1 MSELVGKVVAITG
14 ASSGIGTATAL
25 ALARAGA
32 TVALAARRKERLEEV
47 VAQIRVDGGT
57 ASLSVTDIT
66 DEGEARSFVESTHAE
81 HGRLDALINN
91 AGVMH
96 LGKIEGAPIE
106 EWRRMV
112 DVNVMGALYCTHAA
126 LPLMLE
132 QGHGDIVMMSSVGG
146 RVTPPM
152 SGVYCL
158 TKFGIGA
165 FAEVLRKETVGR
177 GIRVIVIEPGRVESE
192 LRTHVRQEVLDELG
206 PGFLTV
212 ESLTAE
218 NIGETIRFALAQPP
232 HVSFSEILVRPTGS
246 AM

>member
-1 MSELVGKVVAITG
+1 MSELTGKVVAITG
-14 ASSGIGTATAL
+14 ASSGIGTATART
-25 ALARAGA
+25 LARAGA
-32 TVALAARRKERLEEV
+32 AVALGARREARLEEL
-47 VAQIRVDGGT
+47 VAQIRADGGT
-57 ASLSVTDIT
+57 ASHSVMDIT
-66 DEGEARSFVESTHAE
+66 DEGQARAFIESTHAE

-96 LGKIEGAPIE
+96 LGQIENAPMD

-112 DVNVMGALYCTHAA
+112 DVNIMGVLYCTHAA

-146 RVTPPM
+146 RVTPPL

-165 FAEVLRKETVGR
+165 FADVLRKETVGR
-177 GIRVIVIEPGRVESE
+177 GIRIVVIEPGRVESE
-192 LRTHVRQEVLDELG
+192 LRNHVRQEVLDELG

-212 ESLTAE
+212 DSLAAE
-218 NIGETIRFALAQPP
+218 NIGETVRFALAQPP